1 MGNTNLKNAKKN
13 KNDEFYTQLSDIEKE
28 LSHYRDFLRG
38 KIVFCNCDDPYE
50 SNFFKYFASNFNF
63 LGLKKLI
70 ATCYC
75 GSPVSGTQ
83 LLLKDIVDLEPKS
96 DRQAY
101 KIEISEVIDTNK
113 DGAVDITDVAY
124 LIKNKKNILTLLD
137 GDGDFR
143 SNECIELLKQSDV
156 VITNPPFSLF
166 REYVAQLIEYDKKF
180 VIIGN
185 KNSITYKEVF
195 KFIKDNKIWLGY
207 SHPNNFLNPD
217 GTLAKLTGLTRWFT
231 NIGIPKRN
239 EELILYKRY
248 YMTEADKNNP
258 NYTNPDYPKYDNYDA
273 INVDKVSDIPVDY
286 DGVMGVPIT
295 FLDKYTPKQFDI
307 IKFRKGDDN
316 RDLEYTKNGGNLE
329 RESLQSKN
337 PAVLPN
343 TRSSS
348 SELLTRQDSLGTLNV
363 IQKSMEEKFTTDYSS
378 NEFEIVDLG
387 IVGSCN
393 FTCNKK
399 MEILDKNGN
408 GTGKYTF
415 NAKGTLY
422 KKFNPQTDK
431 IPSFKDVETG
441 ELYSSI
447 YARILIKHRRKIK

>member
-329 RESLQSKN
+329 RERESLQSKN

-348 SELLTRQDSLGTLNV
+348 SELTDTQKE
-363 IQKSMEEKFTTDYSS
+363 IQCREKECASMERNNMSEYLS
-378 NEFEIVDLG
+378 NGFEIIG
-387 IVGSCN
+387 ATESEGKGFS
-393 FTCNKK
+393 
-399 MEILDKNGN
+399 NGLWISE
-408 GTGKYTF
+408 TKITQPQI
-415 NAKGTLY
+415 KGQKIY
-422 KKFNPQTDK
+422 KRLF
-431 IPSFKDVETG
+431 
-441 ELYSSI
+441 
-447 YARILIKHRRKIK
+447 IKGRKIK